1 MDEILYF
8 PSFRRAAFLVGI
20 TCRYQTYQFIPPR
33 QAQYV
38 SGLIMIKPAHNDCS
52 QTKGVGCVAL
62 IINFI
67 DNRSN
72 ILVMKKDTKQKLIQ
86 AGIEAMQEK
95 SYHSVGIKE
104 ILDSVGVPKG
114 SFYYYFKSKEDFG
127 IAVIDEFAR
136 QHAATIRFFLEDRSK
151 TPLERLKDSFVS
163 CLSFYP
169 EKECGSGCL
178 VAKLS
183 HEVMNHSPD
192 MSAAIRNAF
201 DMWQALYARM
211 IREAQ
216 NAGEIDPGVDPEEL
230 AAFIQ
235 NSWEGA
241 VMMMQVHKNYGP
253 VKNNIKFIFD
263 RLLNRLSWN

>member
-1 MDEILYF
+1 M
-8 PSFRRAAFLVGI
+8 
-20 TCRYQTYQFIPPR
+20 TY
-33 QAQYV
+33 
-38 SGLIMIKPAHNDCS
+38 
-52 QTKGVGCVAL
+52 
-62 IINFI
+62 I
-67 DNRSN
+67 DDRSN
-72 ILVMKKDTKQKLIQ
+72 SVVMKKDTKQKLIQ

-127 IAVIDEFAR
+127 IAVIDAFAR
-136 QHAATIRFFLEDRSK
+136 EHAATIQSFLEDRSMS
-151 TPLERLKDSFVS
+151 PLERLRESFVS

-169 EKECGSGCL
+169 EKLCGNGCL

-216 NAGEIDPGVDPEEL
+216 NAGEIETAIDPEEL

-241 VMMMQVHKNYGP
+241 VMMMQVHKNYAP
-253 VKNNIKFIFD
+253 VKNNIQFIFD
-263 RLLNRLSWN
+263 RLLQSEIHAESKAGIEN